1 MTTPESPGSSPP
13 AERASDDRLDSL
25 KEIAAY
31 LRRDV
36 TTVQRWEKRESMPV
50 HRHVHQKMGSVY
62 AFKTDLD
69 AWARSRG
76 SALVAEPDVEPVAV
90 APHEG
95 REPASGSGVR
105 RAPQARSAS
114 TRAVRSS
121 RLVPSR
127 TSSVCAWS
135 RRSLSRRTKAA

>member
-1 MTTPESPGSSPP
+1 MTGRASPGSSPVADRP
-13 AERASDDRLDSL
+13 SDDRLDSW

-36 TTVQRWEKRESMPV
+36 TTVQRWEKREGMPV

-76 SALVAEPDVEPVAV
+76 SAVLAERDAEPVAV
-90 APHEG
+90 VPAESSPAAGG
-95 REPASGSGVR
+95 R
-105 RAPQARSAS
+105 
-114 TRAVRSS
+114 
-121 RLVPSR
+121 
-127 TSSVCAWS
+127 S
-135 RRSLSRRTKAA
+135 RRWGPWLAAAGALLAALLLWQLRKDGTA